1 MNEGGG
7 SYHYGDS
14 VTQIGGTGN
23 TGINKNQTPA
33 TDPQTAFR
41 EMLRAIEILRAQVS
55 ADDRQVIDDSL
66 RTINNTDNNDPGT
79 MRRALTAIAGVAT
92 MVGQVGVP
100 VVEAVRRVMTL
111 IAG

>member
-1 MNEGGG
+1 LSEGGG

-23 TGINKNQTPA
+23 TGINKNQVTA

-41 EMLRAIEILRAQVS
+41 EMLQAIEILRAQVS
-55 ADDRQVIDDSL
+55 PDDRQVIDDSL
-66 RTINNTDNNDPGT
+66 QTINSTNGTSPGT

-100 VVEAVRRVMTL
+100 VVEAVRRVTAL